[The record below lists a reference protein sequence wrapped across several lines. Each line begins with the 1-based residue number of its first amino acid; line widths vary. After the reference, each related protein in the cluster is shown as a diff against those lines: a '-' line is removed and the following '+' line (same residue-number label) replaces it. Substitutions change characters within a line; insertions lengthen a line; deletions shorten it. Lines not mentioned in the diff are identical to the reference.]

1 MKIAIIGATGYVG
14 SKLLAEAVDRKHQ
27 VTALVSRPE
36 RVPANPLVHAEKTDV
51 VDTNALASQLKGYD
65 LVITAF
71 SGHAQGE
78 QTYDYYVRGFKSI
91 IAAAKQA
98 HVKRLLV
105 VGGAGSLEVAPGVQA
120 VDTPEFPDQW
130 KQSALGAREAL
141 NLLRQEKE
149 LNWSMLSPA
158 ANLVPGERTGK
169 FRLGKD
175 QMLTDAQ
182 GQSKISVEDYAV
194 AMLNEAEKEEHQRSR
209 FTVAY

>member
-14 SKLLAEAVDRKHQ
+14 SKLLAEALARKHE

-36 RVPANPLVHAEKTDV
+36 RIPAGSTARAEKTDV
-51 VDTNALASQLKGYD
+51 LDTAALASQLQGQD
-65 LVITAF
+65 VVITAF
-71 SGHAQGE
+71 SGHAQGD
-78 QTYDYYVRGFKSI
+78 QTYDYYVRGIKSI

-120 VDTPEFPDQW
+120 VDTPEFPAEW

-141 NLLRQEKE
+141 NLLRQEQE

-158 ANLVPGERTGK
+158 AYLVPGERTGK
-169 FRLGKD
+169 FRLGRD
-175 QMLTDAQ
+175 QMLVDAK
-182 GQSKISVEDYAV
+182 GESRISVEDYAV
-194 AMLNEAEKEEHQRSR
+194 AMLNEAEQEQHSRSR
-209 FTVAY
+209 FTAAY

>member
-14 SKLLAEAVDRKHQ
+14 SKLLAEALARKHQ

-36 RVPANPLVHAEKTDV
+36 RVPANPLVRTEKTDV
-51 VDTNALASQLKGYD
+51 LDSSALARQLQGYD
-65 LVITAF
+65 VVITAF
-71 SGHAQGE
+71 SGHAHGE
-78 QTYDYYVRGFKSI
+78 QTYDYYVRGFQSI

-98 HVKRLLV
+98 QVKRLLV

-141 NLLRQEKE
+141 NLLRQEPA

-158 ANLVPGERTGK
+158 ANLVPGQRTGQ

-175 QMLTDAQ
+175 QMLADAEGRSQ
-182 GQSKISVEDYAV
+182 ISVEDYAV
-194 AMLNEAEKEEHQRSR
+194 AMLNEAEDEQHPRGR